1 MNYKK
6 NITPVDFLEQEDEPE
21 ESFYSNE
28 DMKKHFDEKYK
39 GWEKD
44 FGILKKIYEQEEF
57 RKSWEDRINP
67 F

>member
-57 RKSWEDRINP
+57 RKS
-67 F
+67 